1 MYLFVCLCIWSI
13 NQWSDLF
20 VIAVHDLQS
29 FGLDNVS
36 NPTDVSSLTDLWF
49 RFLRKHFVCS
59 FFLLKIPR
67 IFEKAW
73 HSSRYKSRIS
83 ERKTCCCYPSL
94 FNASCFQTTV

>member
-36 NPTDVSSLTDLWF
+36 NPTDVLSLTDLWF
-49 RFLRKHFVCS
+49 HLLR
-59 FFLLKIPR
+59 
-67 IFEKAW
+67 
-73 HSSRYKSRIS
+73 
-83 ERKTCCCYPSL
+83 
-94 FNASCFQTTV
+94 

>member
-1 MYLFVCLCIWSI
+1 MYLFVCLCIWSF

-49 RFLRKHFVCS
+49 VSYVNILFARF
-59 FFLLKIPR
+59 
-67 IFEKAW
+67 
-73 HSSRYKSRIS
+73 
-83 ERKTCCCYPSL
+83 
-94 FNASCFQTTV
+94 SC